1 MREAMNRLKLLT
13 GFEGVVR
20 NNIGDSYLEGR
31 STEILLD
38 VVECS

>member
-1 MREAMNRLKLLT
+1 MNRLKLLT

-38 VVECS
+38 GCGMQLKDE